1 MSANGRCV
9 RVPSKSPGYFPG
21 KWLNIFRN
29 SAEKGL
35 GSAGEGVESGRP
47 GGRGLVALIIC
58 SLVFQFLA
66 AYLSFRFVILRRLGK
81 PWILVSCALLIMGGM
96 QIYSLS
102 VWYRDPAPAFV
113 DLTLEVIGFA
123 VSFLLGVGFALTE
136 RWYLLKERLERRF
149 RLIADV
155 DRALIGV
162 LDEEKIFSV
171 VCEGLVRE
179 QGYAIAWIGT
189 ANPDGSITVVKS
201 AGEAQGFLSETPLRW
216 DDTQEGEC
224 PAGAAVRSGEMCV
237 VNRMAQDPQADPWR
251 SAAGKYGIRS
261 FASLRI
267 DVKKSLPLVLS
278 LGSGREDVFDR
289 LEREA
294 IGAMAYC
301 VGTAL
306 FSAKRHENFVC
317 AKKSYGELLH
327 SQRDGV
333 VLIRGGVIVRANPAG
348 ARTLGYPSV
357 EELLGADPAVLFPDS
372 GSSPRISRILRPE
385 AEDREPFLITEMQRK
400 DGSRFEGEITATWI
414 RQAARN
420 EEGDPKLSGPL
431 GMLIFR
437 DVSLRTQTLEELRKE
452 RDFSAKVLDATGV
465 LVLQIGLEG
474 EILLF
479 NRQCEEVT
487 GYAAV
492 EAIGRK
498 MTDLLLPE
506 RAVDF
511 HREGIGDVLS
521 GGSPVAREY
530 ALLTKTGEERVM
542 VWNYAPILGPAGK
555 VDSLLAAGTDI
566 TERRRLERTIIAM
579 QKMEAVGTLAG
590 GVAHDFNN
598 ILTGILGNLD
608 LARKRIPTDSAAVS
622 LIGESIRASE
632 RAADLIRQLLEFS
645 RRTSLEQRVTDM
657 GNVVREVVHLVSQTI
672 DKRIEVAGSAAA
684 DLWYAKV
691 DTNQVHQVL
700 MNLCVNAR
708 DAIMEQ
714 IDDGQGGYR
723 TADGKAIWVRAEN
736 FTVGEEYCRVYPF
749 ARPGEF
755 VVLSVADNGVGMD
768 EMTQRRVF
776 EPFFTTKRL
785 GRGTGLGLS
794 TVYGIVKQHEGW
806 ITLDSEP
813 GTGTTFRCYFPRS
826 TDSPEEVKAVPGPI
840 RYSRGKE
847 TILFV
852 DDEEMIRDLGVQILT
867 MQGYR
872 VLTAVDGQQAIEM
885 FLARGE
891 TIDLVLLDLTMPN
904 MSGLEVLERIRKI
917 NPRAKVVLSSGHRA
931 DEAHSPERISGA
943 SAFLPKPYRADVLTR
958 IVREVLDDVPSFPR

>member
-1 MSANGRCV
+1 LAAI
-9 RVPSKSPGYFPG
+9 
-21 KWLNIFRN
+21 LI
-29 SAEKGL
+29 
-35 GSAGEGVESGRP
+35 GSV
-47 GGRGLVALIIC
+47 VC
-58 SLVFQFLA
+58 QFLA
-66 AYLSFRFVILRRLGK
+66 AYLSFRFVHLRRLGK
-81 PWILVSCALLIMGGM
+81 PWILVSFALLVMGGL

-102 VWYRDPAPAFV
+102 VWYRDPAPASA
-113 DLTLEVIGFA
+113 DYTLEGIGFG
-123 VSFLLGVGFALTE
+123 VSFLLGAGFVLTE
-136 RWYLLKERLERRF
+136 RWYLLKERLESRF

-162 LDEEKIFSV
+162 LDEEKIYSV

-189 ANPDGSITVVKS
+189 ANPDGSITVIKS
-201 AGEAQGFLSETPLRW
+201 AGEEQEFLSEAPLRW
-216 DDTQEGEC
+216 NETPEGEC
-224 PAGAAVRSGEMCV
+224 PAGEAIRSGEICV
-237 VNRMAQDPQADPWR
+237 VNRMDEDPHADPWR
-251 SAAGKYGIRS
+251 SVAGKYGIRS

-267 DVKKSLPLVLS
+267 DVKKTVPLVLC
-278 LGSGREDVFDR
+278 LGSRREDAFDR

-294 IGAMAYC
+294 IAAMAHC

-306 FSAKRHENFVC
+306 FSAKRHEHFVS
-317 AKKSYGELLH
+317 AKKSYGDLLH
-327 SQRDGV
+327 LQRDGV

-348 ARTLGYPSV
+348 ARMLGYPSV
-357 EELLGADPAVLFPDS
+357 EELMGKDPAVLFPDS
-372 GSSPRISRILRPE
+372 DSLPRISRIVRPGP
-385 AEDREPFLITEMQRK
+385 EDREPLLISEMQRK
-400 DGSRFEGEITATWI
+400 DGSRFEGEITATWVEH
-414 RQAARN
+414 AARN
-420 EEGDPKLSGPL
+420 EEGEPALTGPL

-437 DVSLRTQTLEELRKE
+437 DVTLRTQTLEELRKE

-465 LVLQIGLEG
+465 LVLQIDLEG

-479 NRQCEEVT
+479 NRQCEELT
-487 GYAAV
+487 GFTAV

-498 MTDLLLPE
+498 MSDLLLPE
-506 RAVDF
+506 HSVNS
-511 HREGIGDVLS
+511 HLEGIGDILS

-530 ALLTKTGEERVM
+530 PILTKTGEERVM
-542 VWNYAPILGPAGK
+542 VWNYALLPGPDGK

-566 TERRRLERTIIAM
+566 TERRRLERAIIGM

-608 LARKRIPTDSAAVS
+608 LARKRLSPDSGAIAP
-622 LIGESIRASE
+622 IGESIRASE
-632 RAADLIRQLLEFS
+632 RAAHLIRQLLEFS
-645 RRTSLEQRVTDM
+645 RRSSLERRVTDM
-657 GNVVREVVHLVSQTI
+657 GKVVREVVHLVSQTI
-672 DKRIEVAGSAAA
+672 DKRIELAGFAA
-684 DLWYAKV
+684 DDLWHAKV
-691 DTNQVHQVL
+691 DSNQVHQVL

-714 IDDGQGGYR
+714 LDDGQGGYR

-736 FTVGEEYCRVYPF
+736 VTIGEEYCRVYPF

-768 EMTQRRVF
+768 AITQRRVF

-794 TVYGIVKQHEGW
+794 TAYGIVKQHEGW

-813 GTGTTFRCYFPRS
+813 GTGTAFRCYFPRS
-826 TDSPEEVKAVPGPI
+826 TDPPEEVTAVTGSKSS
-840 RYSRGKE
+840 SRGKE

-872 VLTAVDGQQAIEM
+872 VLTAEDGPQAIEM

-891 TIDLVLLDLTMPN
+891 TVDLVLLDLTMPN

-958 IVREVLDDVPSFPR
+958 TVREVLDGAPLSPR

>member
-1 MSANGRCV
+1 MG
-9 RVPSKSPGYFPG
+9 
-21 KWLNIFRN
+21 
-29 SAEKGL
+29 
-35 GSAGEGVESGRP
+35 SGRP
-47 GGRGLVALIIC
+47 GGRGLVALLIC
-58 SLVFQFLA
+58 SVITQFLA
-66 AYLSFRFVILRRLGK
+66 AYLSFRFVLLRRLGK
-81 PWILVSCALLIMGGM
+81 PWVLVSCALLVMGGM

-102 VWYRDPAPAFV
+102 VWYGDPAPASV
-113 DLTLEVIGFA
+113 DQTFEVIGFA
-123 VSFLLGVGFALTE
+123 VSFLLCVGFALTE
-136 RWYLLKERLERRF
+136 RWFLLKERLERRF

-162 LDEEKIFSV
+162 LDEKKIFSV

-179 QGYAIAWIGT
+179 QGYTIAWIGT
-189 ANPDGSITVVKS
+189 ANPDGSITVVES
-201 AGEAQGFLSETPLRW
+201 AGEGQGFISEIPLRW
-216 DDTQEGEC
+216 NDTPEGNC

-237 VNRMAQDPQADPWR
+237 VNRMAEHPHADPWR
-251 SAAGKYGIRS
+251 DAARKYGIGS

-267 DVKKSLPLVLS
+267 DVKRTLPLVLT
-278 LGSGREDVFDR
+278 LGSEREDVFDR

-294 IGAMAYC
+294 IGAMASC

-306 FSAKRHENFVC
+306 FSAKRHEYFVC

-333 VLIRGGVIVRANPAG
+333 VLVRGGVIVRANPAG
-348 ARTLGYPSV
+348 AKMLGYPSM
-357 EELLGADPAVLFPDS
+357 EELLGKDPAALFPDA
-372 GSSPRISRILRPE
+372 GSSPGISRILGSE
-385 AEDREPFLITEMQRK
+385 AEDREPFLITQMQRK
-400 DGSRFEGEITATWI
+400 DGSRFEGEIMVTWVP
-414 RQAARN
+414 RAARN
-420 EEGDPKLSGPL
+420 EEGEPKLSGPL

-437 DVSLRTQTLEELRKE
+437 DVTLRTQTLEELRKE
-452 RDFSAKVLDATGV
+452 RDFSAKILDATGV
-465 LVLQIGLEG
+465 LVLEIGLEG

-487 GYAAV
+487 GYAAA
-492 EAIGRK
+492 ETIGRK
-498 MTDLLLPE
+498 MTDFLLPE
-506 RAVDF
+506 PAVEF
-511 HREGIGDVLS
+511 HREGVGDVLS
-521 GGSPVAREY
+521 GRSPMAREY

-542 VWNYAPILGPAGK
+542 VWNYAPIPGPDDK
-555 VDSLLAAGTDI
+555 VSSILLTGTDI
-566 TERRRLERTIIAM
+566 TERRRLELAIVSM

-608 LARKRIPTDSAAVS
+608 LARKRLPPDSAAVAA
-622 LIGESIRASE
+622 IGKSIRASE
-632 RAADLIRQLLEFS
+632 RAAHLIRQLLEFS
-645 RRTSLEQRVTDM
+645 RRSSLERRVTDM
-657 GNVVREVVHLVSQTI
+657 GKVVREVVHLVSQTI
-672 DKRIEVAGSAAA
+672 DKRIEVVGCADD
-684 DLWYAKV
+684 DLWNAKV
-691 DTNQVHQVL
+691 DSNQVHQVL

-723 TADGKAIWVRAEN
+723 KVDGKTIWVRAEN
-736 FTVGEEYCRVYPF
+736 VTIVEEYCRAYPY

-755 VVLSVADNGVGMD
+755 VVLSVADNGIGMD
-768 EMTQRRVF
+768 AVTQRRVF

-826 TDSPEEVKAVPGPI
+826 SESLEEVTAVPGPN
-840 RYSRGKE
+840 RHSRGKE

-872 VLTAVDGQQAIEM
+872 VLTAGDGPQAIEM
-885 FLARGE
+885 FLAGGE
-891 TIDLVLLDLTMPN
+891 TVDLVLLDLTMPN
-904 MSGLEVLERIRKI
+904 MSGLEVLEQMRKI
-917 NPRAKVVLSSGHRA
+917 NPRVKVVLSSGHRA
-931 DEAHSPERISGA
+931 DEAHSQERISGA
-943 SAFLPKPYRADVLTR
+943 SAFLAKPYRAEVLTR
-958 IVREVLDDVPSFPR
+958 IVREVLDGMPS

>member
-1 MSANGRCV
+1 M
-9 RVPSKSPGYFPG
+9 
-21 KWLNIFRN
+21 I
-29 SAEKGL
+29 
-35 GSAGEGVESGRP
+35 
-47 GGRGLVALIIC
+47 ALLIC
-58 SLVFQFLA
+58 SVIFQFLA
-66 AYLSFRFVILRRLGK
+66 AYLSFRFVLLRRLGK
-81 PWILVSCALLIMGGM
+81 PWVLVSCALLVMGGM

-102 VWYRDPAPAFV
+102 VWYGDPAPASV

-162 LDEEKIFSV
+162 LDKKKIFSV

-189 ANPDGSITVVKS
+189 ANPDGSITVVES
-201 AGEAQGFLSETPLRW
+201 AGEGQGFISEIPLRW
-216 DDTQEGEC
+216 NDTPEGNC
-224 PAGAAVRSGEMCV
+224 PAGEAVRSGKMCV
-237 VNRMAQDPQADPWR
+237 VNRMAKNPQADPWR
-251 SAAGKYGIRS
+251 SAARKYGIRS
-261 FASLRI
+261 FVSLRI
-267 DVKKSLPLVLS
+267 DVEKSLPLVLS
-278 LGSGREDVFDR
+278 LGSRREDVFDR

-306 FSAKRHENFVC
+306 FSAQRHEHFVC

-327 SQRDGV
+327 FQRDGV
-333 VLIRGGVIVRANPAG
+333 VLVRGGVIVRANPAG
-348 ARTLGYPSV
+348 ANTLGYPSV
-357 EELLGADPAVLFPDS
+357 EELLGKDPAAFFPDA

-385 AEDREPFLITEMQRK
+385 AEDREPFLITQMQRK
-400 DGSRFEGEITATWI
+400 DGSRFEGEITVTWVS
-414 RQAARN
+414 RAARN
-420 EEGDPKLSGPL
+420 EEGEPKLSGPL

-437 DVSLRTQTLEELRKE
+437 DVTLRTQTLEELRKE

-465 LVLQIGLEG
+465 LALQISLEG
-474 EILLF
+474 EILHF

-487 GYAAV
+487 GYVAA

-506 RAVDF
+506 HAVKF
-511 HREGIGDVLS
+511 HREGMGDVMS
-521 GGSPVAREY
+521 GRSSVAREY
-530 ALLTKTGEERVM
+530 PILTKTGEERVI
-542 VWNYAPILGPAGK
+542 VWNYVPIPGPDGK

-566 TERRRLERTIIAM
+566 TERHRLERAIIGM

-608 LARKRIPTDSAAVS
+608 LARHHLPPESAAVAP
-622 LIGESIRASE
+622 IGESIRASE
-632 RAADLIRQLLEFS
+632 RAAHLIRQLLEFS
-645 RRTSLEQRVTDM
+645 RRSSLERRVTDLGKVM
-657 GNVVREVVHLVSQTI
+657 REVVHLVSQTI
-672 DKRIEVAGSAAA
+672 DKRIELAGYAAA
-684 DLWYAKV
+684 DLWHAKV
-691 DTNQVHQVL
+691 DSNQVHQVL

-723 TADGKAIWVRAEN
+723 TVDGRVISVRAEN
-736 FTVGEEYCRVYPF
+736 LTVEEEYCRVYTY
-749 ARPGEF
+749 ARPGDF

-768 EMTQRRVF
+768 EMTQLRVF

-794 TVYGIVKQHEGW
+794 TAYGIVKQHEGW

-826 TDSPEEVKAVPGPI
+826 TDSPEEVKAVSGPNGP
-840 RYSRGKE
+840 SRGKE

-872 VLTAVDGQQAIEM
+872 VLTARDGPQAIEK
-885 FLARGE
+885 FLAGGE
-891 TIDLVLLDLTMPN
+891 TVDLVLLDLTMPN
-904 MSGLEVLERIRKI
+904 MSGLEVLERIREV
-917 NPRAKVVLSSGHRA
+917 NPLAKVVLSSGHRA
-931 DEAHSPERISGA
+931 DDDHSPDRISGA
-943 SAFLPKPYRADVLTR
+943 SAFLPKPYRADELTR
-958 IVREVLDDVPSFPR
+958 IVREVLDGVPSFPR

>member
-1 MSANGRCV
+1 LV
-9 RVPSKSPGYFPG
+9 
-21 KWLNIFRN
+21 LLLI
-29 SAEKGL
+29 
-35 GSAGEGVESGRP
+35 GSV
-47 GGRGLVALIIC
+47 
-58 SLVFQFLA
+58 VFQFLA
-66 AYLSFRFVILRRLGK
+66 AYLSFRFVRLRRLGK

-96 QIYSLS
+96 QIFSLS
-102 VWYRDPAPAFV
+102 VWYRESSPASVDP
-113 DLTLEVIGFA
+113 TLEVIGFA
-123 VSFLLGVGFALTE
+123 VSFLIGVGFVLTE
-136 RWYLLKERLERRF
+136 RWYLLKERLESRF
-149 RLIADV
+149 KLISEV
-155 DRALIGV
+155 DRALVGV

-179 QGYAIAWIGT
+179 RGYAVAWIGT
-189 ANPDGSITVVKS
+189 AKPDGSITVVNC
-201 AGEAQGFLSETPLRW
+201 AGEGLGYLSEVPLRW
-216 DDTQEGEC
+216 DETTEGKC
-224 PAGAAVRSGEMCV
+224 PAGAAIRSGEMCV
-237 VNRMAQDPQADPWR
+237 VNRMAENPQAAPWR
-251 SAAGKYGIRS
+251 IAAEKYGIHS

-267 DVKKSLPLVLS
+267 DVKKTVPLVLC
-278 LGSGREDVFDR
+278 LGSVRKDVFDR

-306 FSAKRHENFVC
+306 YSAKRHENFVS

-333 VLIRGGVIVRANPAG
+333 ILIRGGVIVRANPAG
-348 ARTLGYPSV
+348 ARTLGYFSV
-357 EELLGADPAVLFPDS
+357 EELLGKDPASLFPDS
-372 GSSPRISRILRPE
+372 GTSPRISRILRPE

-400 DGSRFEGEITATWI
+400 DGSRFEGEITATWVA
-414 RQAARN
+414 RAARN
-420 EEGDPKLSGPL
+420 EEGEPALTGPL

-437 DVSLRTQTLEELRKE
+437 DVTLRKQTLEELRKE

-465 LVLQIGLEG
+465 LVLHIGLEG

-487 GYAAV
+487 GYAAA

-498 MTDLLLPE
+498 MTDFLLPE
-506 RAVDF
+506 PAIEV
-511 HREGIGDVLS
+511 HREGIRDVLS
-521 GGSPVAREY
+521 GGSPMAREY
-530 ALLTKTGEERVM
+530 ALRTKTGEEKLM
-542 VWNYAPILGPAGK
+542 VWNYVPIPGPDDK
-555 VDSLLAAGTDI
+555 VDSILAAGTDI
-566 TERRRLERTIIAM
+566 TERRRLERAIISM

-590 GVAHDFNN
+590 GIAHDFNN

-608 LARKRIPTDSAAVS
+608 LARKRLPPDSAAVAA
-622 LIGESIRASE
+622 IGESIRASE
-632 RAADLIRQLLEFS
+632 RAAHLIRQLLEFS
-645 RRTSLEQRVTDM
+645 RRSSLERRVTDL
-657 GNVVREVVHLVSQTI
+657 GKVVREVVHLVSQTI
-672 DKRIEVAGSAAA
+672 DKRIEVAGCAA
-684 DLWYAKV
+684 DDLWNAKV
-691 DTNQVHQVL
+691 DSNQVHQVL

-714 IDDGQGGYR
+714 LDDGQGGYR

-736 FTVGEEYCRVYPF
+736 VTIGEEYCRAYPY
-749 ARPGEF
+749 ARPGGF

-768 EMTQRRVF
+768 AITQRRVF

-806 ITLDSEP
+806 ITLDSEQ
-813 GTGTTFRCYFPRS
+813 GTGTIFRCYFPRS
-826 TDSPEEVKAVPGPI
+826 SDSPEEVTAVPGPN
-840 RYSRGKE
+840 RPSRGKE

-872 VLTAVDGQQAIEM
+872 VLTAGDGPQAIEM
-885 FLARGE
+885 FLAGGE
-891 TIDLVLLDLTMPN
+891 TVDLVLLDLTMPN

-931 DEAHSPERISGA
+931 DEAHSQERISGA
-943 SAFLPKPYRADVLTR
+943 SAFLPKPYRAEVLTR
-958 IVREVLDDVPSFPR
+958 IVREVLDGVPS

>member
-9 RVPSKSPGYFPG
+9 RVPSKSPGFFPG

-29 SAEKGL
+29 SAEKKL

-81 PWILVSCALLIMGGM
+81 PWILVSCALLVMGGM
-96 QIYSLS
+96 QLYSLS
-102 VWYRDPAPAFV
+102 VWYGDPAPASV
-113 DLTLEVIGFA
+113 DLTLDGIGFA
-123 VSFLLGVGFALTE
+123 VSFLLGIGFALTE

-155 DRALIGV
+155 DRALVGV

-179 QGYAIAWIGT
+179 QGYAIAWIGI
-189 ANPDGSITVVKS
+189 ANSDGSITVVDS
-201 AGEAQGFLSETPLRW
+201 AGEGQEFLSEAPLSWNDTP
-216 DDTQEGEC
+216 EGDC
-224 PAGAAVRSGEMCV
+224 PAGAAIRSGEICV
-237 VNRMAQDPQADPWR
+237 VNCVAEDPHAGPWR
-251 SAAGKYGIRS
+251 SVAGKYGIRS

-267 DVKKSLPLVLS
+267 DVKKKRPLVLS
-278 LGSGREDVFDR
+278 LGSGREDAFDR
-289 LEREA
+289 LEKEA
-294 IGAMAYC
+294 IGAMGYC

-306 FSAKRHENFVC
+306 LSAKRHEYFVS
-317 AKKSYGELLH
+317 AKKSYGDLLH

-333 VLIRGGVIVRANPAG
+333 VLIRGGVIVRANPA
-348 ARTLGYPSV
+348 AVRMLGYPSA
-357 EELLGADPAVLFPDS
+357 EELLEMDPAALFTDS
-372 GSSPRISRILRPE
+372 GSSPGIFRILRPG
-385 AEDREPFLITEMQRK
+385 AEDRDPFLITEMQRR
-400 DGSRFEGEITATWI
+400 DGSRFEGEITATWVA
-414 RQAARN
+414 RGARN
-420 EEGDPKLSGPL
+420 EEGEPALSGPL

-437 DVSLRTQTLEELRKE
+437 DVTLRKQTLEELCKE
-452 RDFSAKVLDATGV
+452 RDFSSKILDATGV

-492 EAIGRK
+492 DAIGRK
-498 MTDLLLPE
+498 MTDFLLPE
-506 RAVDF
+506 PALEF
-511 HREGIGDVLS
+511 HREGIRDVFS
-521 GGSPVAREY
+521 GGSPTAREY
-530 ALLTKTGEERVM
+530 ALLTRTGEERVM
-542 VWNYAPILGPAGK
+542 VWNYAPIPGPDGK
-555 VDSLLAAGTDI
+555 VKSVLAAGTDI
-566 TERRRLERTIIAM
+566 TERRRLEQAIIGM

-608 LARKRIPTDSAAVS
+608 LARKRLPPDSAAVAP
-622 LIGESIRASE
+622 IGESIRASE
-632 RAADLIRQLLEFS
+632 RAAHLIRQLLEFS
-645 RRTSLEQRVTDM
+645 RQSSLERRVTDM
-657 GNVVREVVHLVSQTI
+657 GKVVREVVHLVSQTI
-672 DKRIEVAGSAAA
+672 DKRIDLTGFTAD
-684 DLWYAKV
+684 DLWNAKV
-691 DTNQVHQVL
+691 DSNQVHQVL

-714 IDDGQGGYR
+714 LEDGQEGYR

-736 FTVGEEYCRVYPF
+736 VTIGEEYCRIYPY

-794 TVYGIVKQHEGW
+794 TAYGIVKQHEGW
-806 ITLDSEP
+806 ITLDSEL
-813 GTGTTFRCYFPRS
+813 GTGTAFCCYFPRS
-826 TDSPEEVKAVPGPI
+826 TGSPEEVTPVPGPI

-852 DDEEMIRDLGVQILT
+852 DDEEMIRDLGVQILS

-872 VLTAVDGQQAIEM
+872 VLTAGDGPQAIEM
-885 FLARGE
+885 FLAAGE
-891 TIDLVLLDLTMPN
+891 TVDLVLLDLTMPN

-917 NPRAKVVLSSGHRA
+917 DPRAKIVLSSGHRA

>member
-1 MSANGRCV
+1 
-9 RVPSKSPGYFPG
+9 
-21 KWLNIFRN
+21 
-29 SAEKGL
+29 
-35 GSAGEGVESGRP
+35 
-47 GGRGLVALIIC
+47 
-58 SLVFQFLA
+58 LVFQFLA
-66 AYLSFRFVILRRLGK
+66 AYLSFRFVLLRRLGK

-96 QIYSLS
+96 QIYSLF
-102 VWYRDPAPAFV
+102 VWYQEPVPASFDP
-113 DLTLEVIGFA
+113 TLEGIGFA

-155 DRALIGV
+155 DQALIGV
-162 LDEEKIFSV
+162 LSEEKIFSV

-189 ANPDGSITVVKS
+189 ANSDGSITVVKS
-201 AGEAQGFLSETPLRW
+201 AGEAQGFLSEAPLRW
-216 DDTQEGEC
+216 DDTPEGKC
-224 PAGAAVRSGEMCV
+224 PTGAAVRSGEMCV
-237 VNRMAQDPQADPWR
+237 VNRMAKDPQADPWR

-261 FASLRI
+261 VASLRI

-306 FSAKRHENFVC
+306 FSAKRHEYFVS

-333 VLIRGGVIVRANPAG
+333 VLIRGGLIVRANPAG

-357 EELLGADPAVLFPDS
+357 EELLGVDASVLFPDS
-372 GSSPRISRILRPE
+372 GSSPGISRILRPE

-400 DGSRFEGEITATWI
+400 DGSRFEGEITATWVP
-414 RQAARN
+414 RSARN
-420 EEGDPKLSGPL
+420 EEGEPKLSGPL

-437 DVSLRTQTLEELRKE
+437 DVTLRTQTLEELRKE

-479 NRQCEEVT
+479 NRQCEELT
-487 GYAAV
+487 GYKAV

-506 RAVDF
+506 RAVEF
-511 HREGIGDVLS
+511 HREGIKDLLS
-521 GGSPVAREY
+521 GGNPVAREY

-542 VWNYAPILGPAGK
+542 VWNYAPIPGPAGK
-555 VDSLLAAGTDI
+555 VESLLAAGTDI
-566 TERRRLERTIIAM
+566 TERRHLERAIIAM

-608 LARKRIPTDSAAVS
+608 LARKCLPSDSAAVVP
-622 LIGESIRASE
+622 IEESVRASE
-632 RAADLIRQLLEFS
+632 RAAHLIRQLLEFS
-645 RRTSLEQRVTDM
+645 RRSSLERRVTDM
-657 GNVVREVVHLVSQTI
+657 GKVVREVVHIVSQTI

-684 DLWYAKV
+684 DLWHAKV

-708 DAIMEQ
+708 DAILEQ

-723 TADGKAIWVRAEN
+723 TADAKTIWVHAEN
-736 FTVGEEYCRVYPF
+736 VTIGEEYRRVYPY

-755 VVLSVADNGVGMD
+755 VVLSVTDNGVGMD

-794 TVYGIVKQHEGW
+794 TAYGIVKQHEGW
-806 ITLDSEP
+806 ITLESEP

-826 TDSPEEVKAVPGPI
+826 MDSPEEVTAVPGPD
-840 RYSRGKE
+840 RSSRGKE

-872 VLTAVDGQQAIEM
+872 VLTAGNGPQAIEM
-885 FLARGE
+885 FLAEGE
-891 TIDLVLLDLTMPN
+891 TVDLVLLDLTMPN

-943 SAFLPKPYRADVLTR
+943 SAFLPKPYRADVLIR
-958 IVREVLDDVPSFPR
+958 IVRDVLDDVPSSPR

>member
-1 MSANGRCV
+1 
-9 RVPSKSPGYFPG
+9 
-21 KWLNIFRN
+21 
-29 SAEKGL
+29 
-35 GSAGEGVESGRP
+35 
-47 GGRGLVALIIC
+47 
-58 SLVFQFLA
+58 
-66 AYLSFRFVILRRLGK
+66 FVLMRRLGK
-81 PWILVSCALLIMGGM
+81 PWILVTCALLVMGGM

-102 VWYRDPAPAFV
+102 VWYRDPAPSSV
-113 DLTLEVIGFA
+113 DPTLEVIGFS

-201 AGEAQGFLSETPLRW
+201 AGEGQGFISEAPLRW
-216 DDTQEGEC
+216 DDTPEGNC

-237 VNRMAQDPQADPWR
+237 VNRMAEDLQADPWR

-267 DVKKSLPLVLS
+267 DVKKTLPLVLS

-294 IGAMAYC
+294 IGAMAHC

-306 FSAKRHENFVC
+306 FSAKRHEYFVC
-317 AKKSYGELLH
+317 AKKSYGDLLH
-327 SQRDGV
+327 FQRDGV

-348 ARTLGYPSV
+348 ALMLGYTSV
-357 EELLGADPAVLFPDS
+357 EELMGKDPAVLFPDS
-372 GSSPRISRILRPE
+372 GSSPRISRILRPG

-400 DGSRFEGEITATWI
+400 DGSRFEGEITATWVA
-414 RQAARN
+414 RGARN
-420 EEGDPKLSGPL
+420 EEGEPALSGPL

-437 DVSLRTQTLEELRKE
+437 DITLRTQTLEELRKE
-452 RDFSAKVLDATGV
+452 RDFSTKILDASGV
-465 LVLQIGLEG
+465 LVLQIGAED

-487 GYAAV
+487 GYAAA

-498 MTDLLLPE
+498 MTDFLLPE
-506 RAVDF
+506 TAAEF
-511 HREGIGDVLS
+511 HREGIRAVLS
-521 GGSPVAREY
+521 GRSPIAREY

-542 VWNYAPILGPAGK
+542 VWNYASIQGQDGK

-566 TERRRLERTIIAM
+566 TERRRLERAIIGM

-590 GVAHDFNN
+590 GIAHDFNN

-608 LARKRIPTDSAAVS
+608 LARKRLPPESAAIMP
-622 LIGESIRASE
+622 IGESIRASE
-632 RAADLIRQLLEFS
+632 RAAHLIRQLLEFS
-645 RRTSLEQRVTDM
+645 RRSSLERRVTDM
-657 GNVVREVVHLVSQTI
+657 GKVVREVVHLVSQTI

-684 DLWYAKV
+684 NIWHAKV
-691 DTNQVHQVL
+691 DSNQVHQVL

-714 IDDGQGGYR
+714 LDDGQGGYR
-723 TADGKAIWVRAEN
+723 QADRKAIWVRAEN
-736 FTVGEEYCRVYPF
+736 VTIGEEYCRVYPY
-749 ARPGEF
+749 ARPGEY

-768 EMTQRRVF
+768 AITQRRVF

-813 GTGTTFRCYFPRS
+813 GTGTAFRCYFPRS
-826 TDSPEEVKAVPGPI
+826 SDSPEEVTAVPGPS
-840 RYSRGKE
+840 RPSRGEE

-867 MQGYR
+867 MHGYR
-872 VLTAVDGQQAIEM
+872 VLTAGDGPQAIEM
-885 FLARGE
+885 FLAGE
-891 TIDLVLLDLTMPN
+891 ETVDLVLLDLTMPN
-904 MSGLEVLERIRKI
+904 MSGLEVMKRIRNI
-917 NPRAKVVLSSGHRA
+917 NPRVKVVLSSGHRA
-931 DEAHSPERISGA
+931 DEAHSQELISGA

-958 IVREVLDDVPSFPR
+958 IVREVLDGVPP

>member
-1 MSANGRCV
+1 
-9 RVPSKSPGYFPG
+9 
-21 KWLNIFRN
+21 
-29 SAEKGL
+29 
-35 GSAGEGVESGRP
+35 
-47 GGRGLVALIIC
+47 LVALLIC
-58 SLVFQFLA
+58 SMVFQFLA
-66 AYLSFRFVILRRLGK
+66 AYLSFRFVFLRRLGK

-96 QIYSLS
+96 EVYSLA
-102 VWYRDPAPAFV
+102 VWSSDPAPASF
-113 DLTLEVIGFA
+113 DPTLEVIGFA
-123 VSFLLGVGFALTE
+123 VSFLLGVGFVLTE

-149 RLIADV
+149 RLISEV
-155 DRALIGV
+155 DRALVGV
-162 LDEEKIFSV
+162 LNEEKIFSV

-189 ANPDGSITVVKS
+189 ANPDGSITVVES
-201 AGEAQGFLSETPLRW
+201 AGEGQGFISEIPLRW
-216 DDTQEGEC
+216 DDTPEGNC
-224 PAGAAVRSGEMCV
+224 PAGATVRSGEMCV
-237 VNRMAQDPQADPWR
+237 LNRMAEDPHADPWR
-251 SAAGKYGIRS
+251 IAAGKYRIRS

-267 DVKKSLPLVLS
+267 DVKKTLPLVLT

-306 FSAKRHENFVC
+306 FSAKRHEYFVC
-317 AKKSYGELLH
+317 AKKSYGELLR

-348 ARTLGYPSV
+348 ARTLGYSSV
-357 EELLGADPAVLFPDS
+357 EELLEKDPAVLFPDS
-372 GSSPRISRILRPE
+372 GSSPGISRILRPE

-400 DGSRFEGEITATWI
+400 DGSRFEGEITATWVP
-414 RQAARN
+414 RSARN
-420 EEGDPKLSGPL
+420 EEGEPELSGPL

-437 DVSLRTQTLEELRKE
+437 DVTLRTQTLEELRRE

-465 LVLQIGLEG
+465 LVLQIGMEG

-479 NRQCEEVT
+479 NRQCEELT

-492 EAIGRK
+492 EAISRK

-506 RAVDF
+506 RAVEF

-521 GGSPVAREY
+521 GGGTVAREY
-530 ALLTKTGEERVM
+530 ALLTKTGEERM
-542 VWNYAPILGPAGK
+542 IVWNYVPIPGPDGK
-555 VDSLLAAGTDI
+555 VASLLAAGTDI
-566 TERRRLERTIIAM
+566 TERRRLERAVIGM

-608 LARKRIPTDSAAVS
+608 LARKHLPPESPAVEP
-622 LIGESIRASE
+622 IGESIRASE
-632 RAADLIRQLLEFS
+632 RAAHLIRQLLEFS
-645 RRTSLEQRVTDM
+645 RRSSLERRVTDM
-657 GNVVREVVHLVSQTI
+657 GKVVREVVHLVSQTI
-672 DKRIEVAGSAAA
+672 DKRIEVAGGADD
-684 DLWYAKV
+684 DLWHAKV
-691 DTNQVHQVL
+691 DSNQLHQVL

-714 IDDGQGGYR
+714 LDDGQGGYR
-723 TADGKAIWVRAEN
+723 TAEGKALWVRAKN
-736 FTVGEEYCRVYPF
+736 VTVGEEYCRVYPY

-794 TVYGIVKQHEGW
+794 TAYGIVKQHEGW

-826 TDSPEEVKAVPGPI
+826 TDSPEEVTPVPGPN
-840 RYSRGKE
+840 RSSRGKE

-872 VLTAVDGQQAIEM
+872 VLAAGDGPQAIEM
-885 FLARGE
+885 FLAGGE

-931 DEAHSPERISGA
+931 DEAHSPEQISRA

-958 IVREVLDDVPSFPR
+958 IVREVLDGVPSFPR

>member
-1 MSANGRCV
+1 M
-9 RVPSKSPGYFPG
+9 
-21 KWLNIFRN
+21 I
-29 SAEKGL
+29 
-35 GSAGEGVESGRP
+35 
-47 GGRGLVALIIC
+47 ALLIC
-58 SLVFQFLA
+58 SVIFQFLA
-66 AYLSFRFVILRRLGK
+66 AYLSFRFVLLRRLGK
-81 PWILVSCALLIMGGM
+81 PWVLVSCALLVMGGM
-96 QIYSLS
+96 QIYSLP
-102 VWYRDPAPAFV
+102 VWYGDPAPASV
-113 DLTLEVIGFA
+113 DPTLEVIGFA

-162 LDEEKIFSV
+162 LDEEKIYSV

-189 ANPDGSITVVKS
+189 ADPNGSISILES
-201 AGEAQGFLSETPLRW
+201 AGEAQGFLSEAPLCWNDTP
-216 DDTQEGEC
+216 EGEC

-237 VNRMAQDPQADPWR
+237 VNRMAEDPHADLWR

-278 LGSGREDVFDR
+278 LGSAREDVFDR

-306 FSAKRHENFVC
+306 FSAKRHEHFVC
-317 AKKSYGELLH
+317 AKQSYGELLH

-333 VLIRGGVIVRANPAG
+333 VLVRGGVIVRANPAG
-348 ARTLGYPSV
+348 ANTLGYPSV
-357 EELLGADPAVLFPDS
+357 EELLGKDPAAFFPDA

-385 AEDREPFLITEMQRK
+385 AEDREPFLITQMQRK
-400 DGSRFEGEITATWI
+400 DGSRFEGEITATWVP
-414 RQAARN
+414 RAARN
-420 EEGDPKLSGPL
+420 EEGEPKFSGPL

-437 DVSLRTQTLEELRKE
+437 DVTLRTQTLEELRKE

-465 LVLQIGLEG
+465 LALQISLEG
-474 EILLF
+474 EILHF

-487 GYAAV
+487 GYAAA

-498 MTDLLLPE
+498 ITDLLLPE
-506 RAVDF
+506 HAVEF
-511 HREGIGDVLS
+511 HREGMGDVMS
-521 GGSPVAREY
+521 GRSSVAREY
-530 ALLTKTGEERVM
+530 PILTKTGEERVM
-542 VWNYAPILGPAGK
+542 VWNYVPIPGPDGK

-566 TERRRLERTIIAM
+566 TERRRLERAIIGM

-608 LARKRIPTDSAAVS
+608 LARQRLPPESAAVAP
-622 LIGESIRASE
+622 IGESIRASE
-632 RAADLIRQLLEFS
+632 RAAHLIRQLLEFS
-645 RRTSLEQRVTDM
+645 RRSSLERRVTDL
-657 GNVVREVVHLVSQTI
+657 GKVVREVVHLVSQTI
-672 DKRIEVAGSAAA
+672 DKRIVVGGYAAA
-684 DLWYAKV
+684 DLWHAKV
-691 DTNQVHQVL
+691 DSNQVHQVL

-723 TADGKAIWVRAEN
+723 TVDGKVISVRAEN
-736 FTVGEEYCRVYPF
+736 LTVEEEYCRVYTY
-749 ARPGEF
+749 ARPGDF
-755 VVLSVADNGVGMD
+755 VVLSVSDNGVGMD

-794 TVYGIVKQHEGW
+794 TAYGIVKQHEGW

-826 TDSPEEVKAVPGPI
+826 TDSPEEVTAVPGPH
-840 RYSRGKE
+840 RPSQGKE

-872 VLTAVDGQQAIEM
+872 VLTARDGPQAIEK
-885 FLARGE
+885 FLAGGE
-891 TIDLVLLDLTMPN
+891 TVDLVLLDLTMPN

-917 NPRAKVVLSSGHRA
+917 NPLAKVVLSSGHRA
-931 DEAHSPERISGA
+931 DDDHSPERISGA
-943 SAFLPKPYRADVLTR
+943 SAFLPKPYRADELAR
-958 IVREVLDDVPSFPR
+958 IVREVLDGVPSFPR

>member
-1 MSANGRCV
+1 MG
-9 RVPSKSPGYFPG
+9 
-21 KWLNIFRN
+21 
-29 SAEKGL
+29 
-35 GSAGEGVESGRP
+35 SGRP
-47 GGRGLVALIIC
+47 GGSGLTALLVC
-58 SLVFQFLA
+58 SVVCQFLA
-66 AYLSFRFVILRRLGK
+66 AYLSFRFVLLRRLGK
-81 PWILVSCALLIMGGM
+81 PWILVSCALLGMGGM
-96 QIYSLS
+96 QIYSLA
-102 VWYRDPAPAFV
+102 VLFGDPAAAPI
-113 DLTLEVIGFA
+113 DPTLEVIGFA
-123 VSFLLGVGFALTE
+123 VSFLLGVGFVLTE

-149 RLIADV
+149 RLISEV
-155 DRALIGV
+155 DRALVGV
-162 LDEEKIFSV
+162 LDEDKIFSV

-189 ANPDGSITVVKS
+189 ANPDGSITVVES
-201 AGEAQGFLSETPLRW
+201 AGEGKGFLSEAPLGWNDTP
-216 DDTQEGEC
+216 EGNC
-224 PAGAAVRSGEMCV
+224 PAGAAIRSGQICV
-237 VNRMAQDPQADPWR
+237 VNRMAEDPHAEPWR
-251 SAAGKYGIRS
+251 SVAEKYGIRS

-267 DVKKSLPLVLS
+267 DVKKTRPLVLC
-278 LGSGREDVFDR
+278 LGSGREDAFDR

-306 FSAKRHENFVC
+306 FSAKRHEYFVS

-333 VLIRGGVIVRANPAG
+333 VLMRGGVIVRANPAA
-348 ARTLGYPSV
+348 ARMLGYPSV
-357 EELLGADPAVLFPDS
+357 EELMEKDPAVLFADS
-372 GSSPRISRILRPE
+372 GSSPRVSRILIPDTG
-385 AEDREPFLITEMQRK
+385 ASEPFLITEMQRK
-400 DGSRFEGEITATWI
+400 DGSRFEGEVTATWVV
-414 RQAARN
+414 RAARN
-420 EEGDPKLSGPL
+420 EEGEPKLHGPL

-437 DVSLRTQTLEELRKE
+437 DITLRTQTLEELRKE

-465 LVLQIGLEG
+465 MVLQIGMEG
-474 EILLF
+474 DILLF
-479 NRQCEEVT
+479 NRQCEELT
-487 GYAAV
+487 GFAAA

-498 MTDLLLPE
+498 MTDLLVPE
-506 RAVDF
+506 SSVAL
-511 HREGIGDVLS
+511 HREGIGDVLT
-521 GGSPVAREY
+521 GKSPAAREY
-530 ALLTKTGEERVM
+530 PILTKTGEERVM
-542 VWNYAPILGPAGK
+542 VWNYASILGPDGK

-566 TERRRLERTIIAM
+566 TERRRLERAIIGM

-608 LARKRIPTDSAAVS
+608 LARKRLPPGSAAVAP
-622 LIGESIRASE
+622 IGESIRASE
-632 RAADLIRQLLEFS
+632 RAAHLIRQLLEFS
-645 RRTSLEQRVTDM
+645 RRSSLERRVTDM
-657 GNVVREVVHLVSQTI
+657 GKVVREVVHLVSQTI
-672 DKRIEVAGSAAA
+672 DKRIELAGYAA
-684 DLWYAKV
+684 DDLWNAKV
-691 DTNQVHQVL
+691 DSNQVHQVL

-714 IDDGQGGYR
+714 LDDGQGGYQ
-723 TADGKAIWVRAEN
+723 TAEGKAIWVRAEN
-736 FTVGEEYCRVYPF
+736 VTIGEEYCRVYPY

-768 EMTQRRVF
+768 AVTKRRVF

-794 TVYGIVKQHEGW
+794 TAYGIVKQHEGW

-813 GTGTTFRCYFPRS
+813 GAGTVFRCYFPRS
-826 TDSPEEVKAVPGPI
+826 TDSLEEATAVPGP
-840 RYSRGKE
+840 RLPSRGQE

-872 VLTAVDGQQAIEM
+872 VLTAEDGPQAIEV

-891 TIDLVLLDLTMPN
+891 TVDLVLLDLTMPN

-931 DEAHSPERISGA
+931 DEAHSPEHISRA
-943 SAFLPKPYRADVLTR
+943 SAFLPKPYRADMLTR
-958 IVREVLDDVPSFPR
+958 IVREVLDGVPLSPR